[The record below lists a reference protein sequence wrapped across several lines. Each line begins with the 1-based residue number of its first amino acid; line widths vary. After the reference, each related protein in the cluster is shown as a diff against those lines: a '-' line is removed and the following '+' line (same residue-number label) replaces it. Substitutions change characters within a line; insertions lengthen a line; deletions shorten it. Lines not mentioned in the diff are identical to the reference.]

1 MLILSDG
8 YTQMIKF
15 QLFALLRPGFVS
27 SLSVP
32 KIPEG
37 EKVDFDV
44 SSANSNVL
52 LADHWFMFL
61 TMFHLKQQL
70 SGHSPQA
77 HGEGPDGTPNSDRG
91 SFWEA
96 EEGGRGAPQPHRSNR
111 TRSYFSTVHWNVSV
125 SPLTEHFP
133 FFSLHLPR
141 SVTNPRIS
149 AGRRELSRW
158 RSGLRGRE
166 NGRKS

>member
-8 YTQMIKF
+8 DTQMIKF
-15 QLFALLRPGFVS
+15 QLFILLRPGFVS

-44 SSANSNVL
+44 SSANSHVL

-61 TMFHLKQQL
+61 TTFHLKQQL

-91 SFWEA
+91 SF
-96 EEGGRGAPQPHRSNR
+96 
-111 TRSYFSTVHWNVSV
+111 
-125 SPLTEHFP
+125 
-133 FFSLHLPR
+133 
-141 SVTNPRIS
+141 
-149 AGRRELSRW
+149 
-158 RSGLRGRE
+158 
-166 NGRKS
+166 